1 MKRIELQYVSTDFSL
16 KEKKDSTEINSF
28 GRMNTWMGD
37 TGKEYHVTIIT
48 HEPGNCSLQIGFCD
62 ESFTVQEPL
71 SRCSRKF
78 CGSIFYGVG
87 DDRQG
92 MSVAYDPVQSKTWN
106 KGKPTNVEKINIEN
120 GDFFHCTY
128 NDNFIEID
136 VFKKNSSK
144 IKKIKIPSIT
154 FKNPRPCFSLMN
166 NISVKVCK
174 SAKLNV

>member
-1 MKRIELQYVSTDFSL
+1 MKRIDLQYVSTDFSL

-37 TGKEYHVTIIT
+37 TSKEYHLTIIT

-62 ESFTVQEPL
+62 ESFSVQEPL
-71 SRCSRKF
+71 FHCSKKF
-78 CGSIFYGVG
+78 CGSVFYGVG

-92 MSVAYDPVQSKTWN
+92 MSVAYDPVQSKSWN
-106 KGKPTNVEKINIEN
+106 KGKPRNVEKIDIEN

-128 NDNFIEID
+128 NDNFVEID

-144 IKKIKIPSIT
+144 MKKIKLPTIT